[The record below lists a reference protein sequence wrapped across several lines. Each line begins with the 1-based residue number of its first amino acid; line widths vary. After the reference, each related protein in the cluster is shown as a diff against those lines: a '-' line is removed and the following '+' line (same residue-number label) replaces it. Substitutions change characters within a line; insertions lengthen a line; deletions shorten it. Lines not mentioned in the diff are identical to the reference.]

1 LLILSI
7 IFLLYIGGGIKM
19 VTGLLLVKLTS
30 GKEKQALI
38 KLRALKSIVHM
49 SAVFGRWDLVLDM
62 EADDLPQLS
71 NIIVQEIR
79 PIPGVLS
86 TETLVTTTI

>member
-1 LLILSI
+1 
-7 IFLLYIGGGIKM
+7 M

-30 GKEKQALI
+30 GKEKQALSR
-38 KLRALKSIVHM
+38 LRALKSVVHM

-62 EADDLPQLS
+62 EADDLPELS

>member
-1 LLILSI
+1 
-7 IFLLYIGGGIKM
+7 M

-30 GKEKQALI
+30 GKEKQALN
-38 KLRALKSIVHM
+38 KLKTLKSVIHM

-62 EADDLPQLS
+62 EADDLPKLS

>member
-1 LLILSI
+1 
-7 IFLLYIGGGIKM
+7 M

-30 GKEKQALI
+30 GKEKQALSR
-38 KLRALKSIVHM
+38 LRTLKSVVHM

-62 EADDLPQLS
+62 EAEDLPKLS

-86 TETLVTTTI
+86 TETLITTTI

>member
-1 LLILSI
+1 
-7 IFLLYIGGGIKM
+7 M

-30 GKEKQALI
+30 GKEKQALS
-38 KLRALKSIVHM
+38 KLKALKSVVHM